1 MGEESPKGYMK
12 QRWIELDGGKDLRG
26 AGMKEL
32 EHRVT
37 GSERELRDRRD

>member
-26 AGMKEL
+26 AGMKAEML
-32 EHRVT
+32 SKY
-37 GSERELRDRRD
+37 GGK